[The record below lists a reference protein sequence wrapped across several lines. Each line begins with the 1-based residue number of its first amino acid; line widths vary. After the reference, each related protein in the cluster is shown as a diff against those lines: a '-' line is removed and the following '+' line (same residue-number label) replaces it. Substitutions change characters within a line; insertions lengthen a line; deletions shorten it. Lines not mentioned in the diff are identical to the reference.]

1 MEESVSRGVWR
12 GRPYGGVSIAWSAD
26 LNHVISPLSN
36 FKHKRVVAVELTTTN
51 KNIIFISAYMPFM
64 DSNNRTTCIAE
75 YIDAVSMIETI
86 ISDHPNHL
94 FVLGGD
100 LNCELTGDSPFDDI
114 WKDFVL
120 NNQFAYCSISSSP
133 GFTYHHAK
141 LGHKKMNDHFLLSHD
156 LISDGNCAKRSIFDD
171 GENPSDHLP
180 ITMSMSVTIPS
191 TLRRFVGT
199 KSLLIIFKHTA
210 IPYR

>member
-1 MEESVSRGVWR
+1 
-12 GRPYGGVSIAWSAD
+12 
-26 LNHVISPLSN
+26 
-36 FKHKRVVAVELTTTN
+36 
-51 KNIIFISAYMPFM
+51 M

-141 LGHKKMNDHFLLSHD
+141 LGHKKMNDHFLVSHD
-156 LISDGNCAKRSIFDD
+156 LISDGNCAKRSILDD

-191 TLRRFVGT
+191 KRVDSAPATSVPTLRWNKVSAHHIQT
-199 KSLLIIFKHTA
+199 YSNSLSAA
-210 IPYR
+210 IHSRSFDSAVSCDGCHCQRSDC